1 MQSILHS
8 VIFNLKYFSFWV
20 LYFVIARLC
29 FLLYHFESTAT
40 LEIAEILNVIVY
52 GFRLDLSIAGYLSV
66 IPFLLIFLG
75 AFITNKFIRIIH
87 KAYSYGVI
95 PLLNILLIVDLFL
108 YTYWNIRL
116 DTSFLRYL
124 NTPELMFASVST
136 FEIILFIFLI
146 LATSL
151 ISFRLINLF
160 VYSKEKEIKV
170 SLLGSNVLLFCLGLL
185 ILPIRGGL
193 QTIPINQ
200 SNVYFSKKM
209 FANHAAINYGW
220 NFIHALSKRVDSKDN
235 PFMSFTPE
243 VGSAIYSSLIH
254 DLKTKD
260 SFKNPLLKSEK
271 PNIILII
278 WEGFTAKIVEP
289 LGGDHN
295 ITPYFNQ
302 LTKEGIL
309 FRNFYANGDRTD
321 KGLVALLSGYY
332 PQPKKSIIKM
342 PSKSKKLPL
351 LSQEMKSLGYTNSF
365 YHGGDLNFGNMKTY
379 LTGKGI
385 DQIYGSEI
393 FESKDWNS
401 KWGVHDHVLFNR
413 IVSDLKD
420 ESQFPFF
427 KTILTLTSH
436 EPYEFPGVYKF
447 GNDSELNKFK
457 SSMSYTDK
465 SVYDFVEFAKKQS
478 WWDNTLIVI
487 TGDHGHH
494 LPKTPEKIFNNPRRF
509 QIPMLWIGGALASKG
524 IYNDNIGSQV
534 DLAFTL
540 LDLLN
545 GDNSNFKYSTHLFNS
560 KENRFAHYVFN
571 QGFGT
576 INNSGYIVYDFISDA
591 VVESNVESKEQLKNT
606 GKAILQTTYQ
616 DFLEK

>member
-1 MQSILHS
+1 
-8 VIFNLKYFSFWV
+8 
-20 LYFVIARLC
+20 
-29 FLLYHFESTAT
+29 
-40 LEIAEILNVIVY
+40 
-52 GFRLDLSIAGYLSV
+52 
-66 IPFLLIFLG
+66 
-75 AFITNKFIRIIH
+75 
-87 KAYSYGVI
+87 
-95 PLLNILLIVDLFL
+95 
-108 YTYWNIRL
+108 
-116 DTSFLRYL
+116 
-124 NTPELMFASVST
+124 
-136 FEIILFIFLI
+136 
-146 LATSL
+146 
-151 ISFRLINLF
+151 
-160 VYSKEKEIKV
+160 
-170 SLLGSNVLLFCLGLL
+170 
-185 ILPIRGGL
+185 
-193 QTIPINQ
+193 
-200 SNVYFSKKM
+200 
-209 FANHAAINYGW
+209 
-220 NFIHALSKRVDSKDN
+220 
-235 PFMSFTPE
+235 
-243 VGSAIYSSLIH
+243 
-254 DLKTKD
+254 
-260 SFKNPLLKSEK
+260 
-271 PNIILII
+271 
-278 WEGFTAKIVEP
+278 
-289 LGGDHN
+289 
-295 ITPYFNQ
+295 
-302 LTKEGIL
+302 
-309 FRNFYANGDRTD
+309 
-321 KGLVALLSGYY
+321 
-332 PQPKKSIIKM
+332 M

-351 LSQEMKSLGYTNSF
+351 LSQEMKSLGYTNTF

-413 IVSDLKD
+413 VVSDFKD

-509 QIPMLWIGGALASKG
+509 QIPMLWIGGALALKG

-534 DLAFTL
+534 DLSFTL

-545 GDNSNFKYSTHLFNS
+545 GDNSNFKYGTHLFNS

-591 VVESNVESKEQLKNT
+591 VVESNQESKEQLKNT